1 MFGNAIFTER
11 YAASESQNKRRDYME
26 RPKKIQK
33 CPPKRAWEYSENM
46 YLQMPAASPT
56 DFTGLA
62 PIVPETEYEAES
74 YCDVMDVPVTS
85 MDGGEK
91 YKKIR

>member
-1 MFGNAIFTER
+1 MITETFTM
-11 YAASESQNKRRDYME
+11 Q
-26 RPKKIQK
+26 RPRKTQK
-33 CPPKRAWEYSENM
+33 CPPRKAWEYAEDM
-46 YLQMPAASPT
+46 YFQMPAASPT

-74 YCDVMDVPVTS
+74 YCDVMDVPVTAK
-85 MDGGEK
+85 DGSEK

>member
-1 MFGNAIFTER
+1 
-11 YAASESQNKRRDYME
+11 
-26 RPKKIQK
+26 
-33 CPPKRAWEYSENM
+33 M

-62 PIVPETEYEAES
+62 PVMPKTEYEAES

>member
-1 MFGNAIFTER
+1 MLTER
-11 YAASESQNKRRDYME
+11 KTSELMRNGEKMMQK
-26 RPKKIQK
+26 PKKVQK
-33 CPPKRAWEYSENM
+33 CPPKKAWEYSENM

-56 DFTGLA
+56 DFTGLT
-62 PIVPETEYEAES
+62 PVMPETEYEAES